1 MLWVRDENT
10 SIRMVLVDRGEE
22 HGLWVSSI
30 GDIDIIAVRLDVEG
44 VWRRRKGY
52 S

>member
-10 SIRMVLVDRGEE
+10 SIRMVLVDRGED

-30 GDIDIIAVRLDVEG
+30 DDTDIIAVRLDVEG
-44 VWRRRKGY
+44 V
-52 S
+52 